1 MSESRSR
8 LELVRGA
15 LTVRQFMILT
25 TLLQKLV
32 NSSSSTHSKH
42 QMANAEMSVFLQLE
56 NELTCTHA
64 HTHNNNNG
72 TQVHELA
79 YSSTRFL
86 LRQPALSRKEFPFH
100 AFHLEVC
107 PMSLVLSHYPSAKH
121 QGHSGHSIV
130 HHNRLTQEQ
139 VCLCGSCSE
148 L

>member
-32 NSSSSTHSKH
+32 NSSSSTHSTH
-42 QMANAEMSVFLQLE
+42 QMANAEMSAFLQLE
-56 NELTCTHA
+56 NEQTCTHA
-64 HTHNNNNG
+64 HNNNNG

-100 AFHLEVC
+100 AFRLEVC
-107 PMSLVLSHYPSAKH
+107 PMSWVLSHCLSAKH

-130 HHNRLTQEQ
+130 HHIHLTQEQ